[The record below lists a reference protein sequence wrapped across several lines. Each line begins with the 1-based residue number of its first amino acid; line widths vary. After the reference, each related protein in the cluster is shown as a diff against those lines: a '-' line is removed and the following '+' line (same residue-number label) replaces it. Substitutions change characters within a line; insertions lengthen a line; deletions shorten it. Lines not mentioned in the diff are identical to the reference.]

1 MVDGGDVKLKVW
13 GLSTP
18 GLSRQ
23 QLGDSDTL
31 PFVNSVNSIVA
42 STSPDINIVIR
53 SDYHSRLLPDTSD
66 KTSLENQN
74 NHLSRSILILI
85 VPSLCSDHRKL

>member
-1 MVDGGDVKLKVW
+1 MDGDGGDVKLKVW

-66 KTSLENQN
+66 KNLAREPKQPFIKKYFDS
-74 NHLSRSILILI
+74 HCSIIMFR
-85 VPSLCSDHRKL
+85 P